1 MLIDFHAH
9 IFTDA
14 LAPKARAVL
23 MENSHGAYTHCTDMT
38 LGGLLGYMNAHGVDK
53 SVVLPI
59 VTKQHQTETINRW
72 AASINDG
79 DRIVSFGS
87 VFPHTD
93 DYRRD
98 IDLVVSLG
106 LKGIKLHPEYQAFDA
121 DEESLMPLYEY
132 AAEKGLIIVWHAG
145 YDPIGTPPYRS
156 NPHMFARLADRLAGA
171 KLVAAHLGGQEQW
184 EDVYDV
190 LAGRDIYL
198 DTSMASKYCPQALF
212 EAIVEKHGADKILFA
227 SDSPWSDAAE
237 EVKRLKTYN
246 FTSDKLEKMFHLNAE
261 KLLGLRA

>member
-38 LGGLLGYMNAHGVDK
+38 LAGLLGYMDAHGIDK

-59 VTKQHQTETINRW
+59 VTKQRQTETINRW
-72 AASINDG
+72 AADINDG
-79 DRIVSFGS
+79 NRIVSFGS
-87 VFPHTD
+87 IFPHTD
-93 DYRRD
+93 DYKRD

-121 DEESLMPLYEY
+121 DEEGLMPLYEY

-145 YDPIGTPPYRS
+145 YDPIGAPPYRS
-156 NPHMFARLADRLAGA
+156 NPYMFARLADRLKGA

-198 DTSMASKYCPQALF
+198 DTSMASKYCPRELF
-212 EAIVEKHGADKILFA
+212 EAIVEKHGADKVLFA
-227 SDSPWSDAAE
+227 SDSPWSAAAE
-237 EVKRLKTYN
+237 EAARLRTYG
-246 FTSDKLEKMFHLNAE
+246 FSSDELEKIFHLNAE
-261 KLLGLRA
+261 KLLGLRD

>member
-121 DEESLMPLYEY
+121 DEEGLMPLYEY
-132 AAEKGLIIVWHAG
+132 AAEKRDLPTDWRAQNSLRLTSAG
-145 YDPIGTPPYRS
+145 RS
-156 NPHMFARLADRLAGA
+156 NGRTSTTFSRAG
-171 KLVAAHLGGQEQW
+171 
-184 EDVYDV
+184 
-190 LAGRDIYL
+190 I
-198 DTSMASKYCPQALF
+198 
-212 EAIVEKHGADKILFA
+212 
-227 SDSPWSDAAE
+227 
-237 EVKRLKTYN
+237 
-246 FTSDKLEKMFHLNAE
+246 FTSI
-261 KLLGLRA
+261 LLWRRNIARRHCLRR